1 MTIEPDGDA
10 YEALMKIS
18 RNAIRQLVVM
28 DGDHKYGMI
37 RRRDIVRYLQ
47 LQSENIISIASSDNR
62 RPWNEQYIDQLG

>member
-10 YEALMKIS
+10 YEALIKIS

-28 DGDHKYGMI
+28 DGDQMYGMI

-47 LQSENIISIASSDNR
+47 LQSENILSIASSDNR
-62 RPWNEQYIDQLG
+62 RP

>member
-62 RPWNEQYIDQLG
+62 RP